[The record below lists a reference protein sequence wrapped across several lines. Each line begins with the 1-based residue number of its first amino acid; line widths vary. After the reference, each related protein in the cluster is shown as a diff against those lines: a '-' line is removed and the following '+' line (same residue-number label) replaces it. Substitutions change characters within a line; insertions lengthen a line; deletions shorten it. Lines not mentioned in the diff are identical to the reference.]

1 MYYFA
6 YGSNMDE
13 NDLRKWCEKNKRL
26 FPEWKIVG
34 VACLENYKLSFNY
47 YSTGRNGGAANL
59 MEHSDNKVYGLLFE
73 ITKEYDHETVRKK
86 EGYPDYYDELQV
98 NVTLEDKKI
107 INNVTTYKVVKKR
120 EKADHQKPTQ
130 YYMDLILRNACKN
143 SFPTEYIRFL
153 ATIETQ

>member
-13 NDLRKWCEKNKRL
+13 DDLRKWCVKEERS

-59 MEHSDNKVYGLLFE
+59 MEQPNSKVYGLLFE
-73 ITKEYDHETVRKK
+73 LNKPYDLETIREK
-86 EGYPDYYDELQV
+86 EGYPKWYGEIS
-98 NVTLEDKKI
+98 VTVACGDKS
-107 INNVTTYKVVKKR
+107 INNVTTYKVVKSR
-120 EKADHQKPTQ
+120 EKLDHQKPTK
-130 YYMDLILRNACKN
+130 YYLDLILKNAQKYD
-143 SFPTEYIRFL
+143 FPPEYLIAL
-153 ATIETQ
+153 GTIETQ